1 MPAPDNRVHS
11 FSMRRGI
18 LFAVLSF
25 LLLAMQ
31 NEGFVHPLGHVD
43 TRVVR
48 PDRPEAALPHDVAAC
63 AECALLAA
71 GSDAVS
77 GDVPALQFPA
87 PATLGALTAFRSRTV
102 DAPVH
107 FSSRAPPVLL

>member
-1 MPAPDNRVHS
+1 
-11 FSMRRGI
+11 MRRGI

-31 NEGFVHPLGHVD
+31 NEGMVHPLGHVD
-43 TRVVR
+43 ARVAR

-71 GSDAVS
+71 GSNAVPGDA
-77 GDVPALQFPA
+77 PA
-87 PATLGALTAFRSRTV
+87 PHFSTSAPRVAPTAFHTRAV

-107 FSSRAPPVLL
+107 FASRAPPALL

>member
-1 MPAPDNRVHS
+1 
-11 FSMRRGI
+11 MRRGI

-31 NEGFVHPLGHVD
+31 NEGLVHPLGHLGS
-43 TRVVR
+43 RVAR
-48 PDRPEAALPHDVAAC
+48 PDRPEAALPHAVAAC
-63 AECALLAA
+63 TECALLVA
-71 GSDAVS
+71 GSDAVP
-77 GDVPALQFPA
+77 GDVPALQFPTS
-87 PATLGALTAFRSRTV
+87 ATQGALTAFRSRTV

>member
-1 MPAPDNRVHS
+1 
-11 FSMRRGI
+11 MRRGI

-31 NEGFVHPLGHVD
+31 NEGFVHPLGHLD
-43 TRVVR
+43 TRVAR
-48 PDRPEAALPHDVAAC
+48 PDRPEAALPHDIAAC
-63 AECALLAA
+63 AECALLVA
-71 GSDAVS
+71 GSDAVR
-77 GDVPALQFPA
+77 GDVPALHFPT

>member
-1 MPAPDNRVHS
+1 
-11 FSMRRGI
+11 MRRGI

-31 NEGFVHPLGHVD
+31 NEGMVHPLGHLD
-43 TRVVR
+43 TRVAR
-48 PDRPEAALPHDVAAC
+48 PDRTEAALPHAVAVC

-71 GSDAVS
+71 GSDAVR
-77 GDVPALQFPA
+77 GDVPALHLPTTAHQ
-87 PATLGALTAFRSRTV
+87 GALKAFRSRAV

>member
-1 MPAPDNRVHS
+1 
-11 FSMRRGI
+11 MRRGI

-25 LLLAMQ
+25 LLLALQ

-43 TRVVR
+43 TRVAR
-48 PDRPEAALPHDVAAC
+48 PDRPQAALPHGVAAC
-63 AECALLAA
+63 AECALLVA

-77 GDVPALQFPA
+77 GNVPALQFPA

-102 DAPVH
+102 AAPVH

>member
-1 MPAPDNRVHS
+1 
-11 FSMRRGI
+11 MRRGI
-18 LFAVLSF
+18 LFALLSF
-25 LLLAMQ
+25 LLLALQ
-31 NEGFVHPLGHVD
+31 NEGLVHPLGHLD
-43 TRVVR
+43 TRIAR
-48 PDRPEAALPHDVAAC
+48 PDTPEVALPHAVAAC

>member
-1 MPAPDNRVHS
+1 
-11 FSMRRGI
+11 MRRGI

-31 NEGFVHPLGHVD
+31 NEGLVHPLGHAG
-43 TRVVR
+43 TRVAR
-48 PDRPEAALPHDVAAC
+48 PDRPEAALPHVVAAC

-71 GSDAVS
+71 GSDAVG

-87 PATLGALTAFRSRTV
+87 PAIQGALTAFRSRAA
-102 DAPVH
+102 DAPVY
-107 FSSRAPPVLL
+107 FGSRAPPTLL